1 MKHLVRLL
9 FLFLFSVMPFCESF
23 AQKTKDKIVMAEFPG
38 GQSALHEYLL
48 TELMNF
54 CEELDVK
61 ETGEVLVAFSVGMD
75 GSISGVR
82 VVRSAS
88 EELDAAAVRVI
99 SKMPQWIPAK
109 KNGRV
114 VRADLTIPINFKVIY
129 ENRHLIDVSQLNNC
143 RF

>member
-1 MKHLVRLL
+1 MKHFVRLL

-99 SKMPQWIPAK
+99 SKMPRWIPAK

>member
-1 MKHLVRLL
+1 
-9 FLFLFSVMPFCESF
+9 
-23 AQKTKDKIVMAEFPG
+23 MAEFPG

-99 SKMPQWIPAK
+99 SKMPRWIPAK

>member
-61 ETGEVLVAFSVGMD
+61 ETGEVLVTFSVGMD

-99 SKMPQWIPAK
+99 SKMPRWIPAK

>member
-88 EELDAAAVRVI
+88 KELDAAAVRVI

>member
-99 SKMPQWIPAK
+99 SKMPRWIPAK